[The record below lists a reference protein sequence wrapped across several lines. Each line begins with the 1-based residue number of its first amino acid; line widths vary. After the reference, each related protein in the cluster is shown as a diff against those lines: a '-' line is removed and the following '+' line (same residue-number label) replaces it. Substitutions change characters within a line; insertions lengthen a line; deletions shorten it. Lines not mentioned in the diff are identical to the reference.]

1 MVASLFMFFLSVFA
15 YFSFFVQP
23 VASPPS
29 EHDRDA
35 TTVRFCLFCR
45 CFHLLRLLSVLSYFP
60 CSFSSFILVRRI
72 DWFFLASFSVAR
84 VSHDETKLN
93 RESRRSVTSGFQGNG
108 EGGDSGR
115 METAVDESRKEMAD
129 RVLSTRPTTQVE
141 PAYSMLLVPQTAAAA
156 SKVL

>member
-1 MVASLFMFFLSVFA
+1 M
-15 YFSFFVQP
+15 
-23 VASPPS
+23 
-29 EHDRDA
+29 
-35 TTVRFCLFCR
+35 
-45 CFHLLRLLSVLSYFP
+45 
-60 CSFSSFILVRRI
+60 
-72 DWFFLASFSVAR
+72 ASFSVAR